1 MLMAVLQILLGVPL
15 ADIGHMSVDF
25 MLMAVL
31 QMFFSHLFRL
41 YAYEERSSWVAKKN
55 IILKLYNEPDRKSH
69 RMDNLCDV
77 IFIGIANFVQLF
89 LLCW

>member
-15 ADIGHMSVDF
+15 ADIGHMSVDY

-41 YAYEERSSWVAKKN
+41 YAYEERSYWVAKK
-55 IILKLYNEPDRKSH
+55 I
-69 RMDNLCDV
+69 
-77 IFIGIANFVQLF
+77 
-89 LLCW
+89 